1 VADHLGSPLLEF
13 IRRWLPGPPARVL
26 DVGCGNGELT
36 RRLRGLGYR
45 AIGVDPDA
53 PAQPG
58 FERVAVEE
66 LRCERQFDAAVAV
79 RSLHHIGALDRAVA
93 ALASCLPPGSR
104 LVVFEFAVESLD
116 GASERWLRDR
126 RLTPPI
132 TAEHRDEILAFAEVD
147 AALSPAFKR
156 ILREPAP
163 YLAREAG
170 RPKLE
175 AAEEE
180 AIAAGS
186 LPAAGVRAVY
196 ELRAARVT
204 APTG

>member
-1 VADHLGSPLLEF
+1 
-13 IRRWLPGPPARVL
+13 VL

-36 RRLRGLGYR
+36 RRLRDLGYG

-58 FERVAVEE
+58 FERVPLER
-66 LRCERQFDAAVAV
+66 LRCEEQFDAAVAV
-79 RSLHHIGALDRAVA
+79 RSLHHIGALDGAVA
-93 ALASCLPPGSR
+93 ALASCLPSGAR
-104 LVVFEFAVESLD
+104 LVVFEFAVESID

-126 RLTPPI
+126 GLPPPI
-132 TAEHRDEILAFAEVD
+132 TPEHRHEILAFADVD
-147 AALSPAFKR
+147 AAVSAAFSR
-156 ILREPAP
+156 IFREPAP

-170 RPKLE
+170 RPEME
-175 AAEEE
+175 AAEED
-180 AIAAGS
+180 AIDAGS

-204 APTG
+204 APSG

>member
-1 VADHLGSPLLEF
+1 MADHLGPRLLEF
-13 IRRWLPGPPARVL
+13 IQRWLPRPSARVL

-36 RRLRGLGYR
+36 RRLRGLGYG
-45 AIGVDPDA
+45 AIGVDPEA

-58 FERVAVEE
+58 FERVPLER
-66 LRCERQFDAAVAV
+66 LRCEEPFDAAVAV
-79 RSLHHIGALDRAVA
+79 RSLHHIGGLDPAVV
-93 ALASCLPPGSR
+93 ALARCLPAGAC
-104 LVVFEFAVESLD
+104 LVVFEFAVESIG

-126 RLTPPI
+126 GLPPPLSSD
-132 TAEHRDEILAFAEVD
+132 HRDEILTFAEVD
-147 AALSPAFKR
+147 AALSTAFER
-156 ILREPAP
+156 IFREPAP

-170 RPKLE
+170 RPELE
-175 AAEEE
+175 AVEGE

-204 APTG
+204 APSG